1 MDQSHLVTGG
11 LAFLLGAC
19 ATAAVSATASDAP
32 SRTATIVKLAEAPSG
47 MSPPKT
53 ATIRHLARG
62 NHAYVGHLTMQA
74 GAKVPVHRDASE
86 EFIHVLAGSGTI
98 TIDGVSEV
106 IGEGDTIFM
115 PANAEVTFA
124 NGDAEM
130 VGLQVFAGPESAKK
144 YEAWR

>member
-1 MDQSHLVTGG
+1 MEHSHLVTGCFC
-11 LAFLLGAC
+11 FLLGAC

-32 SRTATIVKLAEAPSG
+32 SMAATIVQLDAAPSG
-47 MSPPKT
+47 MAPPKT

-62 NHAYVGHLTMQA
+62 ANAYVGHLTMQA

-98 TIDGVSEV
+98 TIDGVASE
-106 IGEGDTIFM
+106 IGVGDTIYM
-115 PANAEVTFA
+115 PANAEVTFE

-144 YEAWR
+144 YEAWK

>member
-1 MDQSHLVTGG
+1 MDQSHLVTGC
-11 LAFLLGAC
+11 LAFFLGAC

-32 SRTATIVKLAEAPSG
+32 ANAATIVKLAEAPSG
-47 MSPPKT
+47 VAPPKT

-62 NHAYVGHLTMQA
+62 NNAYVGHLTMQP

-86 EFIHVLAGSGTI
+86 EFIYVLSGGGTI
-98 TIDGVSEV
+98 TIDGASTE
-106 IGEGDTIFM
+106 IGEGDTIYM

-144 YEAWR
+144 YEAWK